1 MPKPKHILVVGLG
14 TFGRQ
19 AAVALADGGATV
31 IAVERSRDRVD
42 AVAHQLAKVV
52 CADAT
57 DEEAMDAI
65 GAFDVD
71 AAVVSVGQFFDVT
84 VLVTYLLRRRG
95 IKEIV
100 VQVDSQRQGEAIRA
114 VGATEVVFPE
124 RDSANAIA
132 ERFLG
137 VFAFKRQSISRDA
150 SMIELAVP
158 KQAEGRNLKE
168 LELRRRYHVTVVAIK
183 TPAPEEGLADSVT
196 VTPDADQGLIL
207 GQVLVVV
214 GHNQHLAKFREQFP
228 NEG

>member
-1 MPKPKHILVVGLG
+1 MPRPKHILVVGLG

-31 IAVERSRDRVD
+31 IAVERQRERVD
-42 AVAHQLAKVV
+42 AVAHQIAKAV

-57 DEEAMDAI
+57 DEEALEAI
-65 GAFDVD
+65 GAFEVD

-84 VLVTYLLRRRG
+84 VLVTYLLRRHG

-114 VGATEVVFPE
+114 VGATEVAFPE

-137 VFAFKRQSISRDA
+137 GLAFKRLAISRD
-150 SMIELAVP
+150 SSLIELAVP
-158 KQAEGRNLKE
+158 KQAEGRSLRQ
-168 LELRRRYHVTVVAIK
+168 LELRRRYSINVVAIK
-183 TPAPEEGLADSVT
+183 TPAPEEGLADTVS
-196 VTPDADQGLIL
+196 VTPDAEQPLVL

-214 GHNQHLAKFREQFP
+214 GHNHHLAKFRERFP
-228 NEG
+228 EDG

>member
-1 MPKPKHILVVGLG
+1 MPKSKHILVVGLG

-19 AAVALADGGATV
+19 AAVALTDGGATV
-31 IAVERSRDRVD
+31 IAIERSRERVD
-42 AVAHQLAKVV
+42 AVSHQLAKVV

-57 DEEAMDAI
+57 DEDALEAI

-132 ERFLG
+132 DRFLG
-137 VFAFKRQSISRDA
+137 AFSFKRQPISRDA

-158 KQAEGRNLKE
+158 KQVEGRSLKE
-168 LELRRRYHVTVVAIK
+168 LELRRRYSVTVVAIK

-196 VTPDADQGLIL
+196 VTPDADQGLVL

-214 GHNQHLAKFREQFP
+214 GHNQHLAKFRDTFP

>member
-1 MPKPKHILVVGLG
+1 
-14 TFGRQ
+14 
-19 AAVALADGGATV
+19 
-31 IAVERSRDRVD
+31 
-42 AVAHQLAKVV
+42 
-52 CADAT
+52 
-57 DEEAMDAI
+57 
-65 GAFDVD
+65 
-71 AAVVSVGQFFDVT
+71 
-84 VLVTYLLRRRG
+84 LRRRG

-158 KQAEGRNLKE
+158 KQAEGRSLKE
-168 LELRRRYHVTVVAIK
+168 LELRRRYNVTVVAIK

-196 VTPDADQGLIL
+196 VTPDADSGLVL
-207 GQVLVVV
+207 GQVLIVV
-214 GHNQHLAKFREQFP
+214 GHNNHLAKFRDEFP

>member
-1 MPKPKHILVVGLG
+1 MPRPKHILVVGLG

-31 IAVERSRDRVD
+31 IAVERQRERVD
-42 AVAHQLAKVV
+42 AVAHQIAKAV

-57 DEEAMDAI
+57 DEEALEAI
-65 GAFDVD
+65 GAFEVE

-114 VGATEVVFPE
+114 VGATEVAFPE

-137 VFAFKRQSISRDA
+137 GLAFKRLAISRD
-150 SMIELAVP
+150 SSLIELAVP
-158 KQAEGRNLKE
+158 KQAEGRSLRQ
-168 LELRRRYHVTVVAIK
+168 LELRRRYSINVVAIK
-183 TPAPEEGLADSVT
+183 TPAPEEGLADTVS
-196 VTPDADQGLIL
+196 VTPDAEQPLVL

-214 GHNQHLAKFREQFP
+214 GHNHHLAKFREHFP
-228 NEG
+228 EEG